1 MKPSHTRH
9 YELTAS
15 AFDWKISQDKT
26 IPAWGF
32 NNSVPG
38 PVIKARKGDTIV
50 VKVKNE
56 LQEPTIIH
64 WHGIRLLA
72 TMDGTSDAQQPILP
86 GEEFEYRFEVPD
98 AGTFWYHSHE
108 NETEQMERGMYG
120 ALIVEDDADPVVDGD
135 RVLMIDDMKLTKAN
149 DFKKGNFVQR
159 WIERHDGR
167 EGETLLINGQER
179 PRISMRAGQTERW
192 RFINSSSARYFR
204 LFMEGVPFRIMAT
217 DGGLIEKV
225 REVTEL
231 LIVPGERYDILVGP
245 FEEGQNVKIESL
257 PYNRMTFV

>member
-1 MKPSHTRH
+1 MKPNHIRH

-15 AFDWKISQDKT
+15 AFDWKISEDKT

-56 LQEPTIIH
+56 LHEPTIIH

-72 TMDGTSDAQQPILP
+72 TMDGTRDAQQPILP
-86 GEEFEYRFEVPD
+86 GEEFVYSFEVPD

-120 ALIVEDDADPVVDGD
+120 ALIVEDDADPIVDDD
-135 RVLMIDDMKLTKAN
+135 RVFMIDDMKLTEAN
-149 DFKKGNFVQR
+149 DFR
-159 WIERHDGR
+159 
-167 EGETLLINGQER
+167 
-179 PRISMRAGQTERW
+179 
-192 RFINSSSARYFR
+192 
-204 LFMEGVPFRIMAT
+204 
-217 DGGLIEKV
+217 
-225 REVTEL
+225 
-231 LIVPGERYDILVGP
+231 
-245 FEEGQNVKIESL
+245 
-257 PYNRMTFV
+257 